1 MSDEDSKENKSSG
14 SNSESTESESGT
26 ESAENSDSTS
36 DSGEVKKD
44 AAPEG
49 VFKRR
54 SLFKAS
60 MESFNYVNSISQD
73 EAVKVRDS
81 DRATSIALLVTSI
94 GTVAAMLIEQAAAHR
109 MPLLVA
115 CDVLIGVSILIYLG
129 NRFGILTTFNP
140 RQALLSWQLMM
151 GAAFFGI
158 FLTINLAL
166 VLGMFVVATTPV
178 DPTGF

>member
-1 MSDEDSKENKSSG
+1 MSEENKEINDSDAANSSEQTGKDASKEQESS
-14 SNSESTESESGT
+14 NT
-26 ESAENSDSTS
+26 
-36 DSGEVKKD
+36 KD
-44 AAPEG
+44 AQPEG

-60 MESFNYVNSISQD
+60 MESFKYVSSISQD

-81 DRATSIALLVTSI
+81 DRATSIALLITSI
-94 GTVAAMLIEQAAAHR
+94 ATVAAMVIKQAAAHR
-109 MPLLVA
+109 IPLLIA
-115 CDVLIGVSILIYLG
+115 CDVLIGASILIYLG

-151 GAAFFGI
+151 GAAFLGI

-166 VLGMFVVATTPV
+166 ILGTFVMQTTPV

>member
-1 MSDEDSKENKSSG
+1 MSEESKELEGSENQADQVDEADQGEEPKAEESKEATENKG
-14 SNSESTESESGT
+14 G
-26 ESAENSDSTS
+26 ASD
-36 DSGEVKKD
+36 
-44 AAPEG
+44 G

-54 SLFKAS
+54 TLYQAS
-60 MESFNYVNSISQD
+60 MESFKYVNSISQD

-81 DRATSIALLVTSI
+81 DRATSIALLITSI

-109 MPLLVA
+109 MPLLIA
-115 CDVLIGVSILIYLG
+115 CDALIGVSILIYLA

>member
-1 MSDEDSKENKSSG
+1 MSEENKEI
-14 SNSESTESESGT
+14 N
-26 ESAENSDSTS
+26 NSDSEKNSEESEKESSQENESSTN
-36 DSGEVKKD
+36 KD
-44 AAPEG
+44 ASKDPAPEG

-60 MESFNYVNSISQD
+60 MESLKYVNSISQD

-81 DRATSIALLVTSI
+81 DRATSIALLITSI
-94 GTVAAMLIEQAAAHR
+94 ATVAAMVIKQAASHR
-109 MPLLVA
+109 IPLLIA
-115 CDVLIGVSILIYLG
+115 CDVLIGASILIYLG

-151 GAAFFGI
+151 GAAFLGI

-166 VLGMFVVATTPV
+166 LLGTFVVQTTPV
-178 DPTGF
+178 DPSGF

>member
-1 MSDEDSKENKSSG
+1 MSEESKESKENTGSENEADSKDEAVESNASS
-14 SNSESTESESGT
+14 SEEK
-26 ESAENSDSTS
+26 AEET
-36 DSGEVKKD
+36 KD
-44 AAPEG
+44 AQPQG

-54 SLFKAS
+54 SLYKAS
-60 MESFNYVNSISQD
+60 IESLKYVNSISQD

-81 DRATSIALLVTSI
+81 DRATSIALLITSI
-94 GTVAAMLIEQAAAHR
+94 ATVAAMIIKQAAAHR
-109 MPLLVA
+109 IPLLIA

-151 GAAFFGI
+151 GAAFLGI

-166 VLGMFVVATTPV
+166 LLGTFVVQTTPV
-178 DPTGF
+178 DPTF